1 MLELGYQEEGEEEVV
16 EVGYR
21 IYISGDTLMG
31 KYHGHSRGSLG
42 QRADHPICCCSNFAL
57 AALAAQWTT

>member
-1 MLELGYQEEGEEEVV
+1 MLELGYQKQGEENLV

-31 KYHGHSRGSLG
+31 EYIS
-42 QRADHPICCCSNFAL
+42 AL
-57 AALAAQWTT
+57 DAVDTISIGVD

>member
-1 MLELGYQEEGEEEVV
+1 MLELGYQKDGEEREV

-31 KYHGHSRGSLG
+31 GLGERSEHISRSWT
-42 QRADHPICCCSNFAL
+42 NL
-57 AALAAQWTT
+57 A

>member
-42 QRADHPICCCSNFAL
+42 GES
-57 AALAAQWTT
+57 

>member
-1 MLELGYQEEGEEEVV
+1 MLELGYQKDGEEREV

-31 KYHGHSRGSLG
+31 ELISLG
-42 QRADHPICCCSNFAL
+42 IISRTAGLIWPRIAVDDLKVSVL
-57 AALAAQWTT
+57 G

>member
-31 KYHGHSRGSLG
+31 EYHGHSRGSLEV
-42 QRADHPICCCSNFAL
+42 RAECQTCFCLNFTPAV
-57 AALAAQWTT
+57 QWTT

>member
-1 MLELGYQEEGEEEVV
+1 MLELGYQKDGEEREV

-31 KYHGHSRGSLG
+31 ESIRHFYNWRSLT
-42 QRADHPICCCSNFAL
+42 QIA
-57 AALAAQWTT
+57 

>member
-1 MLELGYQEEGEEEVV
+1 MLELGYQEEGEKEVV

-31 KYHGHSRGSLG
+31 QYYGHSRDSLRV
-42 QRADHPICCCSNFAL
+42 RADCPTCFCLNL
-57 AALAAQWTT
+57 APAAQWTT

>member
-1 MLELGYQEEGEEEVV
+1 MLELGYQKDGEEREV

-31 KYHGHSRGSLG
+31 ESIRYFSTAG
-42 QRADHPICCCSNFAL
+42 AL
-57 AALAAQWTT
+57 TQIA